1 MTDLTFK
8 NDDFSMFSRCLDD
21 VVEIVLSNLDLSRSQ
36 WGVIAKRLSN
46 PDTKTSRLILTSTKE
61 EKESMLALN
70 SLQGFKLLEKGKM
83 TVFERY

>member
-1 MTDLTFK
+1 
-8 NDDFSMFSRCLDD
+8 MFSRCLDD

-46 PDTKTSRLILTSTKE
+46 PETKTSRLILTSTKE

>member
-1 MTDLTFK
+1 MTDLSFK